1 LRFTWGPERRARISC
16 MSSSPSES
24 HTEVLAPADCWK
36 YLKSSYIGRLA
47 VLNGAVPEIFPL
59 NFMIVGEAVVF
70 RTAPGTKLRALLTGA
85 AVAFEADGM
94 NAYATEVW
102 SVVVKGVPVPFD
114 GDLATLQDAGP
125 GREPWQ
131 PGLKE
136 HLIQIVPAEV
146 SGRRFAVSPRTRWW
160 PPQDFTAD
168 WL

>member
-1 LRFTWGPERRARISC
+1 

-114 GDLATLQDAGP
+114 GDLATLQDAGS

>member
-1 LRFTWGPERRARISC
+1 

-36 YLKSSYIGRLA
+36 YLRSSYVGRLA
-47 VLNGAVPEIFPL
+47 VVNGAVPEIFPL

-114 GDLATLQDAGP
+114 GDLWTLQDGGP
-125 GREPWQ
+125 DREPWQ

-136 HLIQIVPAEV
+136 HLIRIVPAEV

>member
-1 LRFTWGPERRARISC
+1 

-36 YLKSSYIGRLA
+36 YLRSSYVGRLA
-47 VLNGAVPEIFPL
+47 VVNGAVPEIFPL

-125 GREPWQ
+125 DREPWQ
-131 PGLKE
+131 AGLKE
-136 HLIQIVPAEV
+136 HLIQVVPAEV

>member
-1 LRFTWGPERRARISC
+1 
-16 MSSSPSES
+16 MSNSPSES

-36 YLKSSYIGRLA
+36 YLKSSYVGRLA
-47 VLNGAVPEIFPL
+47 VVSGAVPEIFPL

-125 GREPWQ
+125 DREPWQ